1 MDRPADRSRKYRHE
15 ERPRPGGR
23 HRMGVRQTI
32 DGRFRRAVRRIYRP
46 ARQIRRPPGRRTAQ
60 RRVVRQ
66 LGMQNPD
73 MDAGNGKRI
82 RRTHG
87 LRPAKMDPGPVRLRD
102 RHPGRDRALSER
114 LAEGRR
120 QPLRRK
126 LLRQHGATGPGTR
139 PVDLVR
145 NRRRRYFPGGH
156 PRILQI
162 CGRPDVRVLATVF
175 RRVRRLA
182 ELRSNRRRRQPA
194 CTANL
199 ASRRNPSLRS
209 PIRGTSISR
218 CSKKLRTSIRRKGS
232 PT

>member
-139 PVDLVR
+139 PVD
-145 NRRRRYFPGGH
+145 
-156 PRILQI
+156 PRTK
-162 CGRPDVRVLATVF
+162 PP
-175 RRVRRLA
+175 
-182 ELRSNRRRRQPA
+182 PA
-194 CTANL
+194 IF
-199 ASRRNPSLRS
+199 SRR
-209 PIRGTSISR
+209 TSSNITNMRTSR
-218 CSKKLRTSIRRKGS
+218 CASSGNRFPKG
-232 PT
+232 T